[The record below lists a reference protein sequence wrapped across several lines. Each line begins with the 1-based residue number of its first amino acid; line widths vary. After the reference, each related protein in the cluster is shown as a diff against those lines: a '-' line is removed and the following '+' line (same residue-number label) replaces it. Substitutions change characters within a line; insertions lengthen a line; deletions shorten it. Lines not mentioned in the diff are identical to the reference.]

1 MAGDLIVETQ
11 ELTKTYRMGKVD
23 IPALHDVDLKVPKG
37 DMLCLYGPSGS
48 GKTTLL
54 NIIGGLA
61 KPTSGRVVVDGVD
74 LTKLRG
80 NELAE
85 FRLRKVGFIFQSFNL
100 IPILTALENVELPMI
115 YAKIPKSER
124 RRRAVEM
131 LESVKMG
138 HRLNHK
144 PDELSGGEQQRVAI
158 ARALVNNPS
167 IVLADEPTAAIDTA
181 SIHMLMKI
189 IQELNSKKGQTFIIV
204 THDLLVAQACKRSV
218 IMRDGRI
225 ERQLTG
231 KEIAEAIIASG
242 REKLI
247 ETGKIS

>member
-1 MAGDLIVETQ
+1 MVDDFIVETQ
-11 ELTKTYRMGKVD
+11 ELEKVYRMGKVV
-23 IPALHDVDLKVPKG
+23 IPALHDVNLKVPKG

-61 KPTSGRVVVDGVD
+61 KPTSGRVLVDGID
-74 LTKLRG
+74 LTKLKG

-100 IPILTALENVELPMI
+100 IPTLTALENVELPMI
-115 YAKIPKSER
+115 YAKVPKSER

-131 LESVKMG
+131 LEVVKMG

-158 ARALVNNPS
+158 ARALVNYPS

-218 IMRDGRI
+218 IMRDGKI
-225 ERQLTG
+225 ERELTG
-231 KEIAEAIIASG
+231 KEITEAIIASG
-242 REKLI
+242 REKTI
-247 ETGKIS
+247 EIGKIG

>member
-23 IPALHDVDLKVPKG
+23 IPALHDVYLKVPKG

>member
-1 MAGDLIVETQ
+1 MVGDLIVETR
-11 ELTKTYRMGKVD
+11 ELTKVYRMGKVD

-100 IPILTALENVELPMI
+100 VPILTALENVELPMI
-115 YAKIPKSER
+115 YAKVPKSER

-131 LESVKMG
+131 LESVKMD

-158 ARALVNNPS
+158 ARALVNHPS

-204 THDLLVAQACKRSV
+204 THDLLVAQACARSV
-218 IMRDGRI
+218 IMRDGSI

-242 REKLI
+242 REKTI

>member
-1 MAGDLIVETQ
+1 MVDDFIVETQ
-11 ELTKTYRMGKVD
+11 ELTKVYRMGKVT
-23 IPALHDVDLKVPKG
+23 IPALDNVDLKVPKG

-61 KPTSGRVVVDGVD
+61 KPTSGRVLVDGVD
-74 LTKLRG
+74 LTRLKG

-100 IPILTALENVELPMI
+100 IPTLTALENVELPMV
-115 YAKIPKSER
+115 YAKVSKSER

-131 LESVKMG
+131 LEIVKMG

-158 ARALVNNPS
+158 ARALVNSPS

-189 IQELNSKKGQTFIIV
+189 IQELNSTKGQTFIIV
-204 THDLLVAQACKRSV
+204 THDLLVAQACKRSI

-225 ERQLTG
+225 ERELTG

-242 REKLI
+242 REKLLR
-247 ETGKIS
+247 

>member
-1 MAGDLIVETQ
+1 MVDDLIVETQ
-11 ELTKTYRMGKVD
+11 ELTKVYRMGKVN

-85 FRLRKVGFIFQSFNL
+85 FRLRKVGFIFQSYNL
-100 IPILTALENVELPMI
+100 IPILTALENVELPLI
-115 YAKIPKSER
+115 YAKVPKSER

-131 LESVKMG
+131 LESVKMD

-158 ARALVNNPS
+158 ARALVNHPS

-189 IQELNSKKGQTFIIV
+189 IQELNSQMGQTFIIV
-204 THDLLVAQACKRSV
+204 THDLLVAQACARSV
-218 IMRDGRI
+218 IMRDGSI

-242 REKLI
+242 REK
-247 ETGKIS
+247 TY